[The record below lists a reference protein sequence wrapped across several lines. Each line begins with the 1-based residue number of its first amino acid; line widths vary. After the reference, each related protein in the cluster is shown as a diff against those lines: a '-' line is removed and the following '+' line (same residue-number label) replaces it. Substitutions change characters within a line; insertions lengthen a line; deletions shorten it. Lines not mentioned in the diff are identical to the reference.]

1 METAVN
7 AEVPV
12 PASPAVLSLSNC
24 PGTTPGQPQSKNQLK
39 KQRKLA
45 EYTEL
50 RKLRRERERE
60 RKKQKRREAK
70 ELGLPIRTGPSRK
83 ELKKRQVI
91 TADSAL
97 SVAIDLD
104 YDDLMQERD
113 IAKCVKQCLRIYTI
127 NRRSPHPGKLH
138 FTGIRSNGHIHE
150 SFRKNDG
157 WENWHVAY
165 HFDRT
170 HLQVFESQ
178 QLVYLTCESDQVLD
192 KLQPGITYV
201 IGGLVDH
208 NHWKGL
214 CHQRATEAG
223 LTTARLPL
231 SEHVDMKTR
240 SVLSTYHV
248 FELLSKVAAGQDWTK
263 AILDTIPLRKGAKA
277 KATNGKEAED
287 DQEVEE
293 ELESVEEK
301 LEQLEKQEEQ
311 VEVKEQL
318 EKQEEQLEKK
328 EEEEQVDTK
337 THQRKD
343 RESLTLS

>member
-1 METAVN
+1 METAGEG
-7 AEVPV
+7 AEPE
-12 PASPAVLSLSNC
+12 PAPPAVLTLNNC
-24 PGTTPGQPQSKNQLK
+24 PGTTPGQPLSKNQLK

-60 RKKQKRREAK
+60 RQKQKRREAK
-70 ELGLPIRTGPSRK
+70 ELGLPLRTGPSRK
-83 ELKKRQVI
+83 ELKRRQV
-91 TADSAL
+91 TASDSGL

-104 YDDLMQERD
+104 YDDLMHERD

-127 NRRSPHPGKLH
+127 NRRSSHPGKLH

-157 WENWHVAY
+157 WENWHVEY
-165 HFDRT
+165 HFDRS
-170 HLQVFESQ
+170 HLELFERQ
-178 QLVYLTCESDQVLD
+178 QLVYLTCESDKVLD
-192 KLQPGITYV
+192 KLQPGTTYV

-223 LTTARLPL
+223 LNTARLPL

-248 FELLSKVAAGQDWTK
+248 FELLSKVAAGQDWTT

-277 KATNGKEAED
+277 KAPQGKDALENNE
-287 DQEVEE
+287 EV
-293 ELESVEEK
+293 
-301 LEQLEKQEEQ
+301 KQEEQ
-311 VEVKEQL
+311 GPSEELVKVSKAEPEQ
-318 EKQEEQLEKK
+318 EPVQLK
-328 EEEEQVDTK
+328 
-337 THQRKD
+337 
-343 RESLTLS
+343 S

>member
-1 METAVN
+1 MATAVEE
-7 AEVPV
+7 AEPV
-12 PASPAVLSLSNC
+12 TTPPAVPLSLSNC
-24 PGTTPGQPQSKNQLK
+24 PGTTPGQPLSKNQLK

-45 EYTEL
+45 EYAEL

-60 RKKQKRREAK
+60 RQKQKRREAK

-83 ELKKRQVI
+83 ELKKRQE
-91 TADSAL
+91 TASDSAL

-104 YDDLMQERD
+104 YDDLMHERD

-138 FTGIRSNGHIHE
+138 FTGIRSNGHIHD

-157 WENWHVAY
+157 WENWHVEY
-165 HFDRT
+165 HFDRS
-170 HLQVFESQ
+170 HLELFERSR
-178 QLVYLTCESDQVLD
+178 LVYLTCESDQVLD
-192 KLQPGITYV
+192 KLQPGTTYV

-248 FELLSKVAAGQDWTK
+248 FELLSKVAAGQDWTA

-277 KATNGKEAED
+277 KAPKDKEATDHDE
-287 DQEVEE
+287 EV
-293 ELESVEEK
+293 
-301 LEQLEKQEEQ
+301 KQEEH
-311 VEVKEQL
+311 
-318 EKQEEQLEKK
+318 EKQVLN
-328 EEEEQVDTK
+328 EEQVQQEDSK
-337 THQRKD
+337 A
-343 RESLTLS
+343 EP